1 MNMEKII
8 LTDADGVLINW
19 NDTFDEY
26 ITARGY
32 EGIPLTDHYYNLA
45 SRYRKADGSSAEWQE
60 IAQLVRDFNQSEH
73 IATLPAYKDSQRVI
87 ADLVEHDFS
96 FIVVTSLSDHP
107 DAHEYRTQNLKG
119 LFGDVFDEIVCL
131 ETGASKQHILTRW
144 AGSGYFWIEDHF
156 KNAEAGHEVGLKPIL
171 VDTPYNRHFQTD
183 LFPRVDEHKPWADI
197 YKHVIEEYGL
207 VSLEV
212 A

>member
-1 MNMEKII
+1 MNREKII

-45 SRYRKADGSSAEWQE
+45 SRYRHSDGTEAEWQE
-60 IAQLVRDFNQSEH
+60 IARHVREFNQSEH
-73 IATLPAYKDSQRVI
+73 IATLPAYRDSQRII

-107 DAHEYRTQNLKG
+107 DALEYRTHNLKM
-119 LFGDVFDEIVCL
+119 LFGDVFDEVICL
-131 ETGASKQHILTRW
+131 ETGASKQHALTRW
-144 AGSGYFWIEDHF
+144 AGTGYIWVEDHF

-171 VDTPYNRHFQTD
+171 IDTPYNRHFQTD
-183 LFPRVDEHKPWADI
+183 LFPRVNEKTPWSEI
-197 YKHVIEEYGL
+197 YKFVCAEYDL
-207 VSLEV
+207 VELN
-212 A
+212 AA